1 MRISIVHAAMSGF
14 DHNMTVILKA
24 IHEILNELNVDI
36 KDINL
41 ADMQLPLYDGSELGR
56 ATSIVNV
63 LKESQGVIF
72 ATTSQMFAPC
82 ALMQTF
88 IEHLSDRKEI
98 LQDKNCMVMAV
109 SNSVGAKDTVDYL
122 SKIVNCLGGYDSVKI
137 AIDRDNQILLGNDDA
152 VQQMLE
158 KQIEDFYR
166 FVGQSRKF
174 FIPLGRSN
182 DIQSFTDEEYQTIIN
197 VDKRPKLTKEE
208 LHKKITSENFT
219 REQEQDIDEIAQLF
233 VSKYSAQAPVN
244 EAYNMPF
251 IKPQAEANLPRP
263 RTMSCKQLTQ
273 NLPHYF
279 QTQLSSGYNFVVQI
293 SISGEES
300 FEGYIVIDNNV
311 ADYFDGIAQSSDIT
325 ILADSRIWTD
335 ILKGKHTAQKSFMIG
350 QLKVRGNFVL
360 LSRFEQLFKM
370 GG

>member
-1 MRISIVHAAMSGF
+1 MKISIVHAAVSGF
-14 DHNMTVILKA
+14 DHNQTVILKS
-24 IHEILNELNVDI
+24 INEILNELNVDI
-36 KDINL
+36 HEINL
-41 ADMQLPLYDGSELGR
+41 ADLQLPLYNGSELDT
-56 ATSIVNV
+56 ATGIVNH
-63 LKESQGVIF
+63 LTSSQGIVF

-88 IEHLSDRKEI
+88 IEHLSSHKKI
-98 LQDKNCMVMAV
+98 LQGKNCMVIAV

-137 AIDRDNQILLGNDDA
+137 AMDRDNQILLGNDGA

-166 FVGQSRKF
+166 FVGQNRKF

-182 DIQSFTDEEYQTIIN
+182 DIQSFTDEEYQTIMK
-197 VDKRPKLTKEE
+197 VDKRPKLTKED
-208 LHKKITSENFT
+208 LHKKITFESFT
-219 REQEQDIDEIAQLF
+219 TEQEQDINEIAQLF
-233 VSKYSAQAPVN
+233 VSKYSEQAPSN
-244 EAYNMPF
+244 EVYNMPF
-251 IKPQAEANLPRP
+251 IKPQAEVNLPPP
-263 RTMSCKQLTQ
+263 RAMSCKQLTK

-279 QTQLSSGYNFVVQI
+279 QTHLSSGYNFTVQI
-293 SISGEES
+293 SINGEES
-300 FEGYIVIDNNV
+300 FEGYIVIDNGEC
-311 ADYFDGIAQSSDIT
+311 DYFEGTAQSADIT
-325 ILADSRIWTD
+325 ILADSRIWID
-335 ILKGKHTAQKSFMIG
+335 ILKGKHTAQKAFMIG

>member
-1 MRISIVHAAMSGF
+1 MKISIVHAAVAGF
-14 DHNMTVILKA
+14 DHNLTIILKA
-24 IHEILNELNVDI
+24 IYEILNELNVNIEDI
-36 KDINL
+36 DLSHIR
-41 ADMQLPLYDGSELGR
+41 LPLYDGSQLDI
-56 ATSIVNV
+56 ATDLVNT
-63 LKESQGVIF
+63 LKESHGVVF
-72 ATTSQMFAPC
+72 ATTAQMFAPC

-88 IEHLSDRKEI
+88 IEHLSAHKKI
-98 LQDKNCMVMAV
+98 LQDKNCMVIAL

-137 AIDRDNQILLGNDDA
+137 AMDKDNQILIGNNDA

-166 FVGQSRKF
+166 FVGQNRKF

-182 DIQSFTDEEYQTIIN
+182 DIQSFTDEEYKTIMH
-197 VDKRPKLTKEE
+197 VDKRPRLTTED
-208 LHKKITSENFT
+208 LHKKITFESFT
-219 REQEQDIDEIAQLF
+219 QKQEQDIDEIAQLF
-233 VSKYSAQAPVN
+233 ASKYSEQAPVN
-244 EAYNMPF
+244 EAYNAPF

-263 RTMSCKQLTQ
+263 RAMSCKQLTQ

-279 QTQLSSGYNFVVQI
+279 QTHLSSGYNFIVQI
-293 SISGEES
+293 YINGEES
-300 FEGYIVIDNNV
+300 FEGYILIDNTNC
-311 ADYFDGIAQSSDIT
+311 DYFDGVSQSADIT

-335 ILKGKHTAQKSFMIG
+335 ILKGKHTAQKAFMIG